1 MEKDFSKR
9 KTQAKN
15 KIAKICKNLP
25 KDRAETAKKLAERAA
40 YMLVSLEDME
50 EKIETDGLLTTMQQ
64 GDYTIERAHPLLTPY
79 NAMVKNF
86 NSTIKQLT
94 ELSPDN
100 SANNAGS
107 ELMRFV
113 TKQPKAA
120 NKR

>member
-1 MEKDFSKR
+1 MEKDFPKR